1 MLYCTRVGLN
11 GRVLELVQSV
21 FEWVQVNGRRTRENL
36 TVECQPL
43 LPLSHNSL
51 KLLYNCFEILS
62 LISILYQTRDVS
74 LSLFPHLVLTLVDL
88 SLHLAQSNLSF
99 MHHWTHPFLP
109 LAHVLP
115 STTRRSNRLSFPPLT
130 TTRFFTPLSNLSRT
144 LYGPCNPH
152 QLFTHV
158 RLTLFEEPF
167 QVE

>member
-99 MHHWTHPFLP
+99 MHH
-109 LAHVLP
+109 
-115 STTRRSNRLSFPPLT
+115 
-130 TTRFFTPLSNLSRT
+130 
-144 LYGPCNPH
+144 
-152 QLFTHV
+152 
-158 RLTLFEEPF
+158 
-167 QVE
+167 

>member
-62 LISILYQTRDVS
+62 LISIL
-74 LSLFPHLVLTLVDL
+74 VLTLVDI